1 MTEGQLQAAIIH
13 LAELMCWRLYHVT
26 NVHKSLRSHTSV
38 GFPDLHMVRGR
49 RIVYAELKDAKK
61 PRTDQQDEWARAI
74 QKTDAE
80 YYLWRPAD
88 WMSGRVDEVLA
99 RKPNE
104 EGRND

>member
-1 MTEGQLQAAIIH
+1 MTEGQLQAAIIRY
-13 LAELMCWRLYHVT
+13 AELMGWRLYHVT
-26 NVHKSLRSHTSV
+26 NVHKKLRSHTSV

-61 PRTDQQDEWARAI
+61 PRTDAQDEWARAI

-88 WMSGRVDEVLA
+88 WMSGRVDEIL
-99 RKPNE
+99 KM
-104 EGRND
+104 GRY